1 MDSYAGVRN
10 FTSFVHHL
18 FQNLHKSLV
27 YGLLSILHI
36 KLFKNGQN
44 FDAYFVNQEFIQ
56 FKFGQIFEVFYIRFE
71 RTRTKFRL
79 QASSF

>member
-1 MDSYAGVRN
+1 MG
-10 FTSFVHHL
+10 
-18 FQNLHKSLV
+18 FQALPASIHKL
-27 YGLLSILHI
+27 

-56 FKFGQIFEVFYIRFE
+56 SKSEQIFEAFYIHFE

-79 QASSF
+79 QASSFDIKKRPH